1 MRNSIIHSTKI
12 QPVSLAY
19 INLDDQFRITTR
31 EDVHDLMTSIS
42 HQGLFTLPWLI
53 KIDDGFSI
61 ISGFRRVTACRKL
74 GLSEISAH
82 ILETNHPY
90 LDCLRLAIAE
100 NAFQRPL
107 NLIETSRSIH
117 KLGSHLKNNKRLVDN
132 ASKLGLP
139 LNLSVIKKLKNLCL
153 LPWPIQSSI
162 LAETISLSM
171 AIELQSLDRDD
182 ALAFVRLFNQLKIGL
197 NKQKQIVTLV
207 KEIAQRES
215 ISPRIVLE
223 EKEISEM
230 VNSDDLDRGQKGR
243 KIRYIL
249 RRRRFPRLVKVE
261 RRFETH
267 RQELKLGNDIELL
280 PPKEFEGNN
289 YTLKLTF
296 TNLSHLKDLQTR
308 LSQIIKL
315 PNFDKIFIRK

>member
-1 MRNSIIHSTKI
+1 MRNSIIHSAKI

-19 INLDDQFRITTR
+19 INVEDHTR
-31 EDVHDLMTSIS
+31 EDVDDLMTSIS
-42 HQGLFTLPWLI
+42 YQGLFAPPWLI
-53 KIDDGFSI
+53 EKKNGYSI

-100 NAFQRPL
+100 NSFQRPL
-107 NLIETSRSIH
+107 NLIETSRSIY
-117 KLGSHLKNNKRLVDN
+117 KLGSHLKNNKRLVDT

-162 LAETISLSM
+162 LTDTISLSM
-171 AIELQSLDRDD
+171 AIELQTLDRDD

-197 NKQKQIVTLV
+197 NKQKQIVTVV
-207 KEIAQRES
+207 KEIAQRER

-223 EKEISEM
+223 EKELSEIM
-230 VNSDDLDRGQKGR
+230 NNDDLDRGQKGR

-249 RRRRFPRLVKVE
+249 RRRRFPTLVKAE
-261 RRFETH
+261 RRFEAH
-267 RQELKLGNDIELL
+267 RHELKLGNDIELL

-296 TNLSHLKDLQTR
+296 TDLTHLRDLQNR
-308 LSQIIKL
+308 LNKIIEL
-315 PNFDKIFIRK
+315 PSFDKIFIRK